1 MDNFTLLEVNFLYD
15 PDCPSVGRLVGRSVI
30 ISSSIYMLLSKH
42 LSLWVPRK
50 FYFFEAGAS
59 LILTPSPTLSHS
71 SYFPSHLH
79 HHLFWARLVL
89 NSKQVIIKQ

>member
-30 ISSSIYMLLSKH
+30 ISSSIYMLLSKQ
-42 LSLWVPRK
+42 LLLWVPRK

-59 LILTPSPTLSHS
+59 LILTPSPLSRIPVTSLHTCIAIS
-71 SYFPSHLH
+71 SGLD
-79 HHLFWARLVL
+79 
-89 NSKQVIIKQ
+89 